1 MNKAYKK
8 FAFLNQAEFRSNFIA
23 QNRSHTLIEATMFD
37 RRRFVRFQ
45 VDENE
50 FQLIRQNTSTIG
62 WLKEISHR
70 GLSYEYIAAKKQQVD
85 LEDIVVFS
93 DKMRGILLPG
103 LSCKIVYD
111 INVVEESESFSVFN
125 FRRRGLKYRT
135 LTKGQKD
142 RLTYL
147 LNNVAD
153 KSIKTVGETKG

>member
-1 MNKAYKK
+1 
-8 FAFLNQAEFRSNFIA
+8 
-23 QNRSHTLIEATMFD
+23 
-37 RRRFVRFQ
+37 